1 MMRMQTSGT
10 ATCKQAAE
18 AFASDVE
25 EGGELF
31 GCGKWCEYGKRCEG
45 SRGEEQMSNHLAQH
59 SSITSANHTVP
70 THSLSVIRYNDTMSA
85 GSRFLSNIVVIG
97 M

>member
-18 AFASDVE
+18 AFASHVE

-31 GCGKWCEYGKRCEG
+31 GSGKWCEY
-45 SRGEEQMSNHLAQH
+45 EQALQGRRANVKSFGPALEYKVCKPYSPNAQFECY
-59 SSITSANHTVP
+59 P
-70 THSLSVIRYNDTMSA
+70 LQ
-85 GSRFLSNIVVIG
+85 
-97 M
+97 